1 MSLTQSDSII
11 QKYTGKDQQD
21 YLIFKRKMH
30 TRESSHFNTA
40 VFASIKALYNISIY
54 NTSTSFMFTVKHCG
68 YNTKVPLPLRYWFFY
83 C

>member
-1 MSLTQSDSII
+1 
-11 QKYTGKDQQD
+11 
-21 YLIFKRKMH
+21 MH

-68 YNTKVPLPLRYWFFY
+68 YNTKVPLPLRY
-83 C
+83 